1 MWDPTG
7 EAGVPTVR
15 EVASPVIGW
24 YRRACGGGQSFSLFE
39 MRTLNKFRAAQLR
52 PSSSCFNLLWKVVV
66 TLYNKSTTNRN
77 EWCLSFNPF
86 SLTLLLIVTKMSLP
100 QPSAPYWSNPPFYCS
115 DIRALW
121 RPVLSARAPECQKLK
136 MVG

>member
-15 EVASPVIGW
+15 EVVSPVIGW

-86 SLTLLLIVTKMSLP
+86 SLTLLLIVTKMRVYHSLQRRTGP
-100 QPSAPYWSNPPFYCS
+100 THLF
-115 DIRALW
+115 I
-121 RPVLSARAPECQKLK
+121 VLTFGRSGAQS
-136 MVG
+136 